1 MELKHIAPYLP
12 YGLKIIV
19 DIYGQ
24 KSEIGLL
31 YGANEKQLELAEI
44 RETITESFN
53 YEFCKPILR
62 NLSDLTKPI
71 EHNGERFVAGN
82 KIDSIITDVIDDFV
96 YVKYDGPTH
105 VLDLSYKTIQKLL
118 EWKFDVFNLIGTF
131 AIDANNLETNPYK

>member
-31 YGANEKQLELAEI
+31 YGANKKQLELAEI

-62 NLSDLTKPI
+62 NLSDLTDEEI
-71 EHNGERFVAGN
+71 GQLEGYHNFSSMNYSEI
-82 KIDSIITDVIDDFV
+82 KTD
-96 YVKYDGPTH
+96 PTR
-105 VLDLSYKTIQKLL
+105 YPYTIVEKLL

-131 AIDANNLETNPYK
+131 AIDANTLETNPYK